1 MPQENSP
8 MRRQVI
14 RSFMSVLAIAPLLV
28 ISGGCDDYL
37 DRRETVTLG
46 VGDSIEVNKAT
57 QSINRW
63 PYASHQD
70 RWLSDGER
78 ARIAVE
84 NYRTR
89 TQKPL
94 QNLGTSE
101 TSGNGT
107 QGSN

>member
-1 MPQENSP
+1 MRQENSP
-8 MRRQVI
+8 VRRRVI
-14 RSFMSVLAIAPLLV
+14 CNLIPLLAIAPLFV

-57 QSINRW
+57 QSIDRW
-63 PYASHQD
+63 PHASRQD

-84 NYRTR
+84 NYRAR